1 MDDHGDQATGSTAE
15 RLELV
20 LDAVDVALRFDDE
33 MTLSCLRTL
42 LKLYE
47 VSRGERAGIRTTAL
61 ARLFYDPEVTTQRT
75 NITRHLA
82 YLRKRDLVTTEIDP
96 NDARGHLNRPTELAA
111 RLCEAICNGRVNS

>member
-1 MDDHGDQATGSTAE
+1 MDDDLADGRILE
-15 RLELV
+15 RIGLV
-20 LDAVDVALRFDDE
+20 LDAVDVAIRFDDE

-47 VSRGERAGIRTTAL
+47 VSRNQSKGIRTTAL

-82 YLRKRDLVTTEIDP
+82 YLRKRDLVTTEVDP
-96 NDARGHLNRPTELAA
+96 DDARGHLNRPTEHAA
-111 RLCEAICNGRVNS
+111 RLCEAICLGRSIS